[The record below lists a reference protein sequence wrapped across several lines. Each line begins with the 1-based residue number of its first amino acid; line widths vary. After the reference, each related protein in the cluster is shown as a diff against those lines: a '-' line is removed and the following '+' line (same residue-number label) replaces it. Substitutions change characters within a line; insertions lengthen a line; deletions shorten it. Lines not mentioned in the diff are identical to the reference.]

1 MFKQLMG
8 GVLLSGALSVSFSQ
22 EVWTSQASGTTNIL
36 NGVVWAGAQFVAV
49 GSSDGEGTKPGTVLT
64 SPDGVT
70 WTSRVAGTNSTLKA
84 VIRNGAQLV
93 AVGTQGGIVTSTDGI
108 TWTART
114 SNTTEHLNALTWTGS
129 QYVAVGYHGTVLTS
143 PDAVTWTLR
152 PSATPNIQ
160 LKSVAASGSMIVA
173 IGVEGYLQSSPDG
186 ITWTTRPNPEAFTIT
201 ISGITWNGT
210 KFAAITYS
218 SAPGFGRSPTLTS
231 PDGITWTE
239 NANTLKASMNAILW
253 TGAQFVAVGT
263 NGFVATSP
271 NAIDWTTRVSGT
283 EGYFNAVTLTGA
295 GTLLLAVGDT
305 YKNGGT
311 ALIMTSPVAVTS
323 VRTPQGAK
331 GAKGAEVKP
340 GLNGVLGTVQ
350 GYRADGRIPA
360 LIPGQTKD

>member
-1 MFKQLMG
+1 MFKQFIG
-8 GVLLSGALSVSFSQ
+8 GILLSGAVTLAFSQ
-22 EVWTSQASGTTNIL
+22 EVWTSRTSGTTLSL

-49 GSSDGEGTKPGTVLT
+49 GRSDGEGSKPGTILT

-70 WTSRVAGTNSTLKA
+70 WTTQVAGTNSTLNA

-114 SNTTEHLNALTWTGS
+114 SGTTQHLNAVTWTGS
-129 QYVAVGYHGTVLTS
+129 QYVAVGYNGTVLTS

-152 PSATPNIQ
+152 PSATPNIE
-160 LKSVAASGSMIVA
+160 LKDVAASGSMIVA
-173 IGVEGYLQSSPDG
+173 VGTEGYLQSSPDG
-186 ITWTTRPNPEAFTIT
+186 ITWTTRPNPSAFTIT
-201 ISGITWNGT
+201 LSGIAWNGT

-239 NANTLKASMNAILW
+239 NENTLKASMNAILW

-271 NAIDWTTRVSGT
+271 NAVDWTPRVSGT
-283 EGYFNAVTLTGA
+283 TGYFNAITLTGA
-295 GTLLLAVGDT
+295 GTLLLAVGDN
-305 YKNGGT
+305 YNSEGI
-311 ALIMTSPVAVTS
+311 ALIMTSPVVATAV
-323 VRTPQGAK
+323 RMPQGAK
-331 GAKGAEVKP
+331 RPEAP
-340 GLNGVLGTVQ
+340 GMQGILGTIE
-350 GYRADGRIPA
+350 GYRPDGRVPSV
-360 LIPGQTKD
+360 K